1 MGNQTP
7 EDAQKLVQEL
17 EDTLGLKCPL
27 KELPAFEEA
36 ELLPGA
42 TLWSLESTDKDD
54 PNHAVV
60 LRWQFGRGVEE
71 ACFVMVLNKILSSKF
86 FDLLRTQ
93 QQLGYIVG
101 MGASPSNHFT
111 YLVAQVQT
119 EFPPDYARSRMDAF
133 FAENFAWLEEGLEE
147 EEFQRCL
154 QGVLSE
160 LKMKPKNL
168 SEEFNRV
175 QGVFQKR
182 SYEFDRRDR
191 KIAFLESGAVSRAS
205 LGDFVKGPVRTA
217 PKLYV
222 QVRKVL
228 DKEDKPLPEGAV
240 VPEDPPELRHWR
252 GYAEGIRERSMLRT
266 WHCMNTKIEAFE
278 SEA

>member
-168 SEEFNRV
+168 SEERLGLRTFSGIRH
-175 QGVFQKR
+175 
-182 SYEFDRRDR
+182 EF
-191 KIAFLESGAVSRAS
+191 FENHWH
-205 LGDFVKGPVRTA
+205 GPLA
-217 PKLYV
+217 G
-222 QVRKVL
+222 QV
-228 DKEDKPLPEGAV
+228 A
-240 VPEDPPELRHWR
+240 
-252 GYAEGIRERSMLRT
+252 AEGHIWQMFLSGEEGGGHPRLLRQELV
-266 WHCMNTKIEAFE
+266 H
-278 SEA
+278 